1 MLKKKNKYTAE
12 EEKKEEIPGQGS
24 SGVKKASP
32 AELRLKK
39 EFSEIDLPPHATLS
53 FPKEGDL
60 MKFQVVIDL
69 KNESECLWYRGKYTF
84 IVKVEAEYPHK
95 APKVHLETPIYHP
108 NIDVE
113 GNVCLNILR
122 KDWKPILGVNPIIM
136 GLIFL
141 FIEPNPEDPLNH
153 DAAAVLRNHPNQFK
167 SNVSRSLQGAT
178 IDGRTYPKMLWL
190 KLMQATALENHET
203 IKNTLV

>member
-1 MLKKKNKYTAE
+1 MLKKKNKYVAE
-12 EEKKEEIPGQGS
+12 EEKKDEVSGEGS
-24 SGVKKASP
+24 SSKKRDSA

-39 EFSEIDLPPHATLS
+39 EFGEIDLPPHATLS
-53 FPKEGDL
+53 FPNEKDL
-60 MKFQVVIDL
+60 MNFKVVIDL
-69 KNESECLWYRGKYTF
+69 SKENECLWYKGKFTF
-84 IVKVEAEYPHK
+84 MVKIESGYPHK

-122 KDWKPILGVNPIIM
+122 KDWKPILGVNPVIM

-153 DAAAVLRNHPNQFK
+153 DAAAVLR
-167 SNVSRSLQGAT
+167 
-178 IDGRTYPKMLWL
+178 
-190 KLMQATALENHET
+190 
-203 IKNTLV
+203 